1 MKRKERTR
9 ILVHSSNE
17 FLTQWAQYF
26 EQQTQFHVIEEPKN
40 ALTMLRMR
48 ESAQH
53 SLFYL
58 GEVLVSETRVKC
70 RDTIGIGLIQG
81 NELEKSYALA
91 VIDAACNAPLD
102 GVDQLEK
109 ALTQEKQKQDAAHA
123 RHVAGTAVYAAGC
136 GYQLSCCGGGTAD
149 RQHRQTDLLSK
160 LFAGNRSTCHCDRE
174 A

>member
-9 ILVHSSNE
+9 ILVHCSNE

-91 VIDAACNAPLD
+91 VIDAACNAALD
-102 GVDQLEK
+102 GVDQL
-109 ALTQEKQKQDAAHA
+109 
-123 RHVAGTAVYAAGC
+123 AGC
-136 GYQLSCCGGGTAD
+136 FHEIIPDRIEAATYIVLAAD
-149 RQHRQTDLLSK
+149 S
-160 LFAGNRSTCHCDRE
+160 
-174 A
+174 